1 MSRPSGDWPAARTP
15 AAGAAPER
23 ALRVSDL
30 NRMARRLLESDLPA
44 VWISGEISNLARPA
58 SGHWYFSLKDEQ
70 AQVRAVMFRGANR
83 GVRFAPA
90 NGQTVLGHGRVSLYE
105 ARGEFQLILE
115 HLEPAGDGV
124 LRQRLEALV
133 ARLTAEGL
141 FARDRKRPLPALPR
155 CVGVI
160 TSPTGA
166 AIRDILNV
174 LRRRFPAVPVVL
186 YPVPVQG
193 EAAKHEIVAALTTAA
208 ARAECDVL
216 IVARGGGSL
225 EDLWAFN
232 EEMVARAIAGS
243 PIPVVAGVGHEID
256 VTLAD
261 LAADVRAPTPSG
273 AAELV
278 VPDVAEWLRQLARLA
293 TRSGAAVRR
302 RLGREQRQL
311 ATVAARL
318 QRADPGYRLRQSA
331 QRLDELRARLRGSLG
346 RRLKLDRLRWQG
358 LAHRLQRSSPAVRV
372 VLAREQLQAGSQRA
386 LLALR
391 AQLRTKSLEL
401 AGVAGKLHAVSP
413 LKTLERGYA
422 IVVAGDGTVV
432 RDATRLAPGDAVTA
446 RLARGSITATVT
458 GIAPATNADDAL
470 SEARKRPR

>member
-1 MSRPSGDWPAARTP
+1 MSRPPGDWPAARTT
-15 AAGAAPER
+15 AAGTRPER
-23 ALRVSDL
+23 ALRVAEL
-30 NRMARRLLESDLPA
+30 NRMARRLLEGDLPP

-58 SGHWYFSLKDEQ
+58 SGHWYFSLKDEE
-70 AQVRAVMFRGANR
+70 AQIRAVMFRGANR
-83 GVRFAPA
+83 SVRFAPA

-105 ARGEFQLILE
+105 PRGDFQLILE
-115 HLEPAGDGV
+115 QLEPAGDGV
-124 LRQRLEALV
+124 LRQRLEALI

-141 FARDRKRPLPALPR
+141 FAAERKRPLPALPR

-193 EAAKHEIVAALTTAA
+193 EAARHEIVAALATAA

-243 PIPVVAGVGHEID
+243 PIPIVAGVGHEID

-261 LAADVRAPTPSG
+261 LAADLRAPTPSG

-278 VPDVAEWLRQLARLA
+278 VPDGTEWLRQFERLA
-293 TRSGAAVRR
+293 LRSVTATRR
-302 RLGREQRQL
+302 RLARERRQL

-318 QRADPGYRLRQSA
+318 GRADPGYRLRQSA
-331 QRLDELRARLRGSLG
+331 QRLDELRQRLRGSLR
-346 RRLKLDRLRWQG
+346 RRLQLDRLRWHG
-358 LAHRLQRSSPAVRV
+358 LGHRLQRTSPGLRV
-372 VLAREQLQAGSQRA
+372 VLARERLQAASLRGT
-386 LLALR
+386 LALR
-391 AQLRTKSLEL
+391 AQLRARALEL

-413 LKTLERGYA
+413 LQTLDRGYA
-422 IVVAGDGTVV
+422 IVQAADGEVV
-432 RDATRLAPGDAVTA
+432 RDAARLAPGDAVTA

-458 GIAPATNADDAL
+458 GVAPATRTDDDL
-470 SEARKRPR
+470 SGS